1 MYTKWIL
8 TRYAEDLAM
17 QGLPVDSRELLWV
30 ISRLQFEIVSGM
42 EVCMW
47 WAVSDALVWTPM
59 EHLVEDLAERWIR
72 YANAEELGFQEE
84 PV

>member
-1 MYTKWIL
+1 MYTKWII
-8 TRYAEDLAM
+8 TSYAEGLAE
-17 QGLPVDSRELLWV
+17 QALTFDSRELLWV
-30 ISRLQFEIVSGM
+30 IYRLQFEIVSGM

-47 WAVSDALVWTPM
+47 WAVSDTLAWTPM
-59 EHLVEDLAERWIR
+59 EHLVEDLAERWIH